1 MDSVWTETME
11 HKHAALFPVYI
22 LFPELPGLYQCPP
35 DKSKRDTK
43 VIVLLL
49 SSFFQELGIYF
60 QVYFKYMAENINKS
74 ISFNWMK
81 LHYKW
86 KMCDLCIDLAHFKY
100 Q

>member
-1 MDSVWTETME
+1 ME
-11 HKHAALFPVYI
+11 HKHAVLFPVYI

-35 DKSKRDTK
+35 NKTKRDTK

-49 SSFFQELGIYF
+49 SSFFQEFELYF
-60 QVYFKYMAENINKS
+60 QVYFKYTVEKINKS
-74 ISFNWMK
+74 IGFNWMK

-86 KMCDLCIDLAHFKY
+86 KTCGICIDLARFKC